1 MARGRRRHHRG
12 RRKPGNWFTRLSI
25 GKRIAVCMGGLILAL
40 GITGVA
46 YAASKLNKLDT
57 EEIPA
62 EDIVVNKQAEEA
74 GEGYTNV
81 ALFGID
87 SRSGELEIGTRSDC
101 IIVASL
107 NNKTKEIRMIS
118 VYRDTILDIKDG
130 QLQKCNAAYSFG
142 GPTQAINMLNKNL
155 DLDIQDYATV
165 DFAAI
170 ANAIDLLG
178 GIEIDLKPEEI
189 APLNKFV
196 KETARVAGKKAHT
209 VSEAGLQQLDGVQ
222 ATTYARIRSTAG
234 GDYTRTE
241 RQRLVIEKAF
251 EKAKSAD
258 LMTLESLVAHM
269 VQMCATNIEFGDI
282 FPLAKNM
289 SKYHLGETLGFPSA
303 RGDQRIKIGS
313 NRLACIIPQTLV
325 SNVSTLH
332 EFLFGEEDY
341 EPSSAVRSISAHI
354 SEVSGMYKEGTEA
367 TKAATDQGYIPKATE
382 AAETEAPEELEQSS
396 EGESASEGESGESL
410 GAEDGSESTAEGGT
424 RYPGETLYP
433 GQTLAPGET
442 LYPGQTRPG
451 TRPGESESARYPGDT
466 GQTSGASETT
476 GSRRPGSPADIVP
489 TTEAPY
495 GPGFESQSS
504 PVQEATTAASPGTQP
519 TTGSSS
525 SIIVVDPPAGSSSGP
540 ARETTAAS
548 PATQPTTAASQ
559 GPASAGGAAAG
570 NSPSGNGT
578 STGNGPSSQPVPV
591 QPGTTGGPGTA
602 LQNP

>member
-234 GDYTRTE
+234 GDFTRTE
-241 RQRLVIEKAF
+241 RQRLVIEKIA
-251 EKAKSAD
+251 EKAQQSD
-258 LMTLESLVAHM
+258 LATINKIIDELFPTIKTSFTATEILSYAKDFMKYKIGES
-269 VQMCATNIEFGDI
+269 
-282 FPLAKNM
+282 
-289 SKYHLGETLGFPSA
+289 SGFPFDKTTATISGLGSIVIPVDLDTNVQELHKFLYDKEGYQPSSEVQA
-303 RGDQRIKIGS
+303 ISGAIVSRVGQRE
-313 NRLACIIPQTLV
+313 ATDD
-325 SNVSTLH
+325 STLNSQT
-332 EFLFGEEDY
+332 Y
-341 EPSSAVRSISAHI
+341 TP
-354 SEVSGMYKEGTEA
+354 T
-367 TKAATDQGYIPKATE
+367 
-382 AAETEAPEELEQSS
+382 
-396 EGESASEGESGESL
+396 
-410 GAEDGSESTAEGGT
+410 AEDRA
-424 RYPGETLYP
+424 
-433 GQTLAPGET
+433 
-442 LYPGQTRPG
+442 
-451 TRPGESESARYPGDT
+451 
-466 GQTSGASETT
+466 
-476 GSRRPGSPADIVP
+476 
-489 TTEAPY
+489 
-495 GPGFESQSS
+495 
-504 PVQEATTAASPGTQP
+504 QEQNQYT
-519 TTGSSS
+519 
-525 SIIVVDPPAGSSSGP
+525 
-540 ARETTAAS
+540 
-548 PATQPTTAASQ
+548 
-559 GPASAGGAAAG
+559 
-570 NSPSGNGT
+570 PSGNGGGNGSGNGSQT
-578 STGNGPSSQPVPV
+578 PGTGNEGSGGSGDSGSGSGGSGGSGGTGGNGGSSGGNEGSSGGNEGSSGGNEGGSGGNEGGTGESGSGESGGSGSGGNTGEGTGE
-591 QPGTTGGPGTA
+591 GTTTE
-602 LQNP
+602 

>member
-234 GDYTRTE
+234 GDFTRTE
-241 RQRLVIEKAF
+241 RQRLVIEKIA
-251 EKAKSAD
+251 EKAQQSD
-258 LMTLESLVAHM
+258 LATINKIIDELFPTIKTSFTATEILSYAKDFMKYKIGDSSGFPFDKTTATISGLGSIVIPVDLESN
-269 VQMCATNIEFGDI
+269 VQELHKFLYDKEGYD
-282 FPLAKNM
+282 
-289 SKYHLGETLGFPSA
+289 PSA
-303 RGDQRIKIGS
+303 EVKNI
-313 NRLACIIPQTLV
+313 
-325 SNVSTLH
+325 
-332 EFLFGEEDY
+332 
-341 EPSSAVRSISAHI
+341 SSAIVAR
-354 SEVSGMYKEGTEA
+354 VGQREA
-367 TKAATDQGYIPKATE
+367 TDDATLNSQTYTPT
-382 AAETEAPEELEQSS
+382 AEDRAQENNNYSTGNNGGGSGSGNGGQMTGTGNEGSGGGSGGSGSGSGGSGGSGSGSGSGGNEGSGSGSGNEGSGSGSGS
-396 EGESASEGESGESL
+396 EGSGSGSGSESGTGSGSGEGGTGGSGSGESGGSGSGG
-410 GAEDGSESTAEGGT
+410 GAGEGA
-424 RYPGETLYP
+424 GEA
-433 GQTLAPGET
+433 G
-442 LYPGQTRPG
+442 
-451 TRPGESESARYPGDT
+451 
-466 GQTSGASETT
+466 
-476 GSRRPGSPADIVP
+476 
-489 TTEAPY
+489 TTE
-495 GPGFESQSS
+495 
-504 PVQEATTAASPGTQP
+504 
-519 TTGSSS
+519 
-525 SIIVVDPPAGSSSGP
+525 
-540 ARETTAAS
+540 
-548 PATQPTTAASQ
+548 
-559 GPASAGGAAAG
+559 
-570 NSPSGNGT
+570 
-578 STGNGPSSQPVPV
+578 
-591 QPGTTGGPGTA
+591 
-602 LQNP
+602 

>member
-234 GDYTRTE
+234 GDFTRTE
-241 RQRLVIEKAF
+241 RQRLVIEKIA
-251 EKAKSAD
+251 EKAQQSD
-258 LMTLESLVAHM
+258 LATINKIIDELFPTIKTSFTATEILSYAKDFMKYKIGDSSGFPFDKTTATISGLGSIVIPVDLESN
-269 VQMCATNIEFGDI
+269 VQELHKFLYDKEGYD
-282 FPLAKNM
+282 
-289 SKYHLGETLGFPSA
+289 PSA
-303 RGDQRIKIGS
+303 EVKNI
-313 NRLACIIPQTLV
+313 
-325 SNVSTLH
+325 
-332 EFLFGEEDY
+332 
-341 EPSSAVRSISAHI
+341 SSAIVAR
-354 SEVSGMYKEGTEA
+354 VGQREA
-367 TKAATDQGYIPKATE
+367 TDDATLNSQTYTPT
-382 AAETEAPEELEQSS
+382 AEDRAQENNNYSTGNNGGGSGSGNGSQMTGGGHEGSGGGSGGSGSGSGGSGSGSGTGSGS
-396 EGESASEGESGESL
+396 EGSGTGSGSEGSGTGSGSEGSGSGSGSESGTGSGSGEGGTGGSGSGESGGSGTGGGSGE
-410 GAEDGSESTAEGGT
+410 GA
-424 RYPGETLYP
+424 GET
-433 GQTLAPGET
+433 G
-442 LYPGQTRPG
+442 
-451 TRPGESESARYPGDT
+451 
-466 GQTSGASETT
+466 
-476 GSRRPGSPADIVP
+476 
-489 TTEAPY
+489 TTE
-495 GPGFESQSS
+495 
-504 PVQEATTAASPGTQP
+504 
-519 TTGSSS
+519 
-525 SIIVVDPPAGSSSGP
+525 
-540 ARETTAAS
+540 
-548 PATQPTTAASQ
+548 
-559 GPASAGGAAAG
+559 
-570 NSPSGNGT
+570 
-578 STGNGPSSQPVPV
+578 
-591 QPGTTGGPGTA
+591 
-602 LQNP
+602 

>member
-178 GIEIDLKPEEI
+178 GVEIDLKQEEI

-209 VSEAGLQQLDGVQ
+209 VSQPGLQQLDGVQ

-234 GDYTRTE
+234 GDFTRTE
-241 RQRLVIEKAF
+241 RQRLVIEKIA
-251 EKAKSAD
+251 EKAQQSDLATINKIIDELFPTIKTSFSATEILSYAKDFMKYKIGESSGFPFDKTTATISGLGSIVIPVD
-258 LMTLESLVAHM
+258 LDTNVQELHKFLYDKEGYQPSSEVQAISGAIVSRVGQREATDDSTLNSQTYTPTAEDKAQEQNNYSTGNNGGGTGSGNGG
-269 VQMCATNIEFGDI
+269 QTTGSGNEGTGGG
-282 FPLAKNM
+282 
-289 SKYHLGETLGFPSA
+289 SGGSGSGSGGGTGGSGTGGGETSGGETGGGETGGGETGGGETGGGETS
-303 RGDQRIKIGS
+303 GGETGGGETGGGETGGS
-313 NRLACIIPQTLV
+313 
-325 SNVSTLH
+325 
-332 EFLFGEEDY
+332 G
-341 EPSSAVRSISAHI
+341 
-354 SEVSGMYKEGTEA
+354 
-367 TKAATDQGYIPKATE
+367 
-382 AAETEAPEELEQSS
+382 
-396 EGESASEGESGESL
+396 
-410 GAEDGSESTAEGGT
+410 GSESGGDAGT
-424 RYPGETLYP
+424 
-433 GQTLAPGET
+433 
-442 LYPGQTRPG
+442 TRP
-451 TRPGESESARYPGDT
+451 
-466 GQTSGASETT
+466 
-476 GSRRPGSPADIVP
+476 
-489 TTEAPY
+489 TE
-495 GPGFESQSS
+495 
-504 PVQEATTAASPGTQP
+504 
-519 TTGSSS
+519 
-525 SIIVVDPPAGSSSGP
+525 
-540 ARETTAAS
+540 
-548 PATQPTTAASQ
+548 
-559 GPASAGGAAAG
+559 
-570 NSPSGNGT
+570 
-578 STGNGPSSQPVPV
+578 
-591 QPGTTGGPGTA
+591 
-602 LQNP
+602 

>member
-178 GIEIDLKPEEI
+178 GVEIDLKQEEI

-209 VSEAGLQQLDGVQ
+209 VSQPGLQQLDGVQ

-234 GDYTRTE
+234 GDFTRTE
-241 RQRLVIEKAF
+241 RQRLVIEKIA
-251 EKAKSAD
+251 EKAQQSDLATINKIIDELFPTIKTSFSATEILSYAKDFMKYKIGESSGFPFDKTTATISGLGSIVIPVD
-258 LMTLESLVAHM
+258 LDTNVQELHKFLYDKEGYQPSSEVQAISGAIVSRVGQREATDDSTLNSQTYTPTAEDRAQEQNVYT
-269 VQMCATNIEFGDI
+269 VPDGDGNSGGNHSSGNKYSGGNSSDQKE
-282 FPLAKNM
+282 P
-289 SKYHLGETLGFPSA
+289 SKEPTENNKPSTDEGETEKPS
-303 RGDQRIKIGS
+303 
-313 NRLACIIPQTLV
+313 P
-325 SNVSTLH
+325 
-332 EFLFGEEDY
+332 GEETEKPVDPQPDTG
-341 EPSSAVRSISAHI
+341 ETDKPSTD
-354 SEVSGMYKEGTEA
+354 EGTE
-367 TKAATDQGYIPKATE
+367 KPVDPQPG
-382 AAETEAPEELEQSS
+382 
-396 EGESASEGESGESL
+396 
-410 GAEDGSESTAEGGT
+410 GGT
-424 RYPGETLYP
+424 
-433 GQTLAPGET
+433 
-442 LYPGQTRPG
+442 
-451 TRPGESESARYPGDT
+451 DNT
-466 GQTSGASETT
+466 GQ
-476 GSRRPGSPADIVP
+476 
-489 TTEAPY
+489 
-495 GPGFESQSS
+495 
-504 PVQEATTAASPGTQP
+504 
-519 TTGSSS
+519 
-525 SIIVVDPPAGSSSGP
+525 
-540 ARETTAAS
+540 
-548 PATQPTTAASQ
+548 
-559 GPASAGGAAAG
+559 
-570 NSPSGNGT
+570 
-578 STGNGPSSQPVPV
+578 
-591 QPGTTGGPGTA
+591 
-602 LQNP
+602 

>member
-107 NNKTKEIRMIS
+107 NNKTKEIRMVS

-234 GDYTRTE
+234 GDFTRTE
-241 RQRLVIEKAF
+241 RQRLVIEKIA
-251 EKAKSAD
+251 EKAQQSD
-258 LMTLESLVAHM
+258 LATINKIIDELFPTIKTSFTATEILSYAKDFMKYKIGDSSGFPFDKTTATISGLGSIVIPVDLESN
-269 VQMCATNIEFGDI
+269 VQELHKFLYDKEGYA
-282 FPLAKNM
+282 
-289 SKYHLGETLGFPSA
+289 PSA
-303 RGDQRIKIGS
+303 EVKNI
-313 NRLACIIPQTLV
+313 
-325 SNVSTLH
+325 
-332 EFLFGEEDY
+332 
-341 EPSSAVRSISAHI
+341 SSAIVARVGQREATDDATLNSQTYTPTAEDRAQEQNDYNTGNNGGGSGGGNGGQMTGGGNEGSGGSGGSGSGSGGSGGSGSGSGSGGNEGSGSGSGNEGSGPGSG
-354 SEVSGMYKEGTEA
+354 SEGSGSGSGSESGTGSGSGEGGTGGSGSGESGGSGSGGGAGEGTEDG
-367 TKAATDQGYIPKATE
+367 TATE
-382 AAETEAPEELEQSS
+382 
-396 EGESASEGESGESL
+396 
-410 GAEDGSESTAEGGT
+410 
-424 RYPGETLYP
+424 
-433 GQTLAPGET
+433 
-442 LYPGQTRPG
+442 
-451 TRPGESESARYPGDT
+451 
-466 GQTSGASETT
+466 
-476 GSRRPGSPADIVP
+476 
-489 TTEAPY
+489 
-495 GPGFESQSS
+495 
-504 PVQEATTAASPGTQP
+504 
-519 TTGSSS
+519 
-525 SIIVVDPPAGSSSGP
+525 
-540 ARETTAAS
+540 
-548 PATQPTTAASQ
+548 
-559 GPASAGGAAAG
+559 
-570 NSPSGNGT
+570 
-578 STGNGPSSQPVPV
+578 
-591 QPGTTGGPGTA
+591 
-602 LQNP
+602 

>member
-209 VSEAGLQQLDGVQ
+209 VSEAGVQQLDGVQ

-234 GDYTRTE
+234 GDFTRTE
-241 RQRLVIEKAF
+241 RQRLVIEKIA
-251 EKAKSAD
+251 EKAQQSD
-258 LMTLESLVAHM
+258 LATINKIIDELFPTIKTSFTATEILSYAKDFMKYKIGDSSGFPFDKTTATISGLGSIVIPVDLESN
-269 VQMCATNIEFGDI
+269 VQELHKFLYDKEGYD
-282 FPLAKNM
+282 
-289 SKYHLGETLGFPSA
+289 PSA
-303 RGDQRIKIGS
+303 EVKNI
-313 NRLACIIPQTLV
+313 
-325 SNVSTLH
+325 
-332 EFLFGEEDY
+332 
-341 EPSSAVRSISAHI
+341 SSAIVAR
-354 SEVSGMYKEGTEA
+354 VGQREA
-367 TKAATDQGYIPKATE
+367 TDDATLNSQTYTPT
-382 AAETEAPEELEQSS
+382 AEDRAQENNNYSTGNNGGGSGSGNGGQVTGGGNEGSGGGS
-396 EGESASEGESGESL
+396 GGSGSGSGGSGGSGSGGGSGESSGGSGESSGGSGESSGGSGESSGGSGESSGGSGESSGGSGESGGSGTGGGSGE
-410 GAEDGSESTAEGGT
+410 GA
-424 RYPGETLYP
+424 GEA
-433 GQTLAPGET
+433 G
-442 LYPGQTRPG
+442 
-451 TRPGESESARYPGDT
+451 
-466 GQTSGASETT
+466 
-476 GSRRPGSPADIVP
+476 
-489 TTEAPY
+489 TTE
-495 GPGFESQSS
+495 
-504 PVQEATTAASPGTQP
+504 
-519 TTGSSS
+519 
-525 SIIVVDPPAGSSSGP
+525 
-540 ARETTAAS
+540 
-548 PATQPTTAASQ
+548 
-559 GPASAGGAAAG
+559 
-570 NSPSGNGT
+570 
-578 STGNGPSSQPVPV
+578 
-591 QPGTTGGPGTA
+591 
-602 LQNP
+602 

>member
-234 GDYTRTE
+234 GDFTRTE
-241 RQRLVIEKAF
+241 RQRLVIEKIA
-251 EKAKSAD
+251 EKAQQSD
-258 LMTLESLVAHM
+258 LATINKIIDELFPTIKTSFTATEILSYAKDFMKYKIGDSSGFPFDKTTATISGLGSIVIPVDLESN
-269 VQMCATNIEFGDI
+269 VQELHKFLYDKEGYD
-282 FPLAKNM
+282 
-289 SKYHLGETLGFPSA
+289 PSA
-303 RGDQRIKIGS
+303 EVKNI
-313 NRLACIIPQTLV
+313 
-325 SNVSTLH
+325 
-332 EFLFGEEDY
+332 
-341 EPSSAVRSISAHI
+341 SSAIVAR
-354 SEVSGMYKEGTEA
+354 VGQREA
-367 TKAATDQGYIPKATE
+367 TDDATLNSQTYTPT
-382 AAETEAPEELEQSS
+382 AEDRAQENNNYSTGNNGGGSGSGNGSQMTGGGHEGSGGGSGGSGSGSGGSGSGSGTGSGS
-396 EGESASEGESGESL
+396 EGSGTGSGSEGSGTGSGSEGSGSGSGSESGTGSGSGEGGTGGSGSGESGGSGSGG
-410 GAEDGSESTAEGGT
+410 GAGEGA
-424 RYPGETLYP
+424 GEA
-433 GQTLAPGET
+433 G
-442 LYPGQTRPG
+442 
-451 TRPGESESARYPGDT
+451 
-466 GQTSGASETT
+466 
-476 GSRRPGSPADIVP
+476 
-489 TTEAPY
+489 TTE
-495 GPGFESQSS
+495 
-504 PVQEATTAASPGTQP
+504 
-519 TTGSSS
+519 
-525 SIIVVDPPAGSSSGP
+525 
-540 ARETTAAS
+540 
-548 PATQPTTAASQ
+548 
-559 GPASAGGAAAG
+559 
-570 NSPSGNGT
+570 
-578 STGNGPSSQPVPV
+578 
-591 QPGTTGGPGTA
+591 
-602 LQNP
+602 

>member
-1 MARGRRRHHRG
+1 
-12 RRKPGNWFTRLSI
+12 
-25 GKRIAVCMGGLILAL
+25 MGGLILAL

-209 VSEAGLQQLDGVQ
+209 VSQPGLQQLDGVQ

-234 GDYTRTE
+234 GDFTRTE
-241 RQRLVIEKAF
+241 RQRLVIEKIA
-251 EKAKSAD
+251 EKAQQSDLATINKIIDELFPTIKTSFSATEILSYAKD
-258 LMTLESLVAHM
+258 FMKYKIGES
-269 VQMCATNIEFGDI
+269 
-282 FPLAKNM
+282 
-289 SKYHLGETLGFPSA
+289 SGFPFDKTTATISGLGSIVIPVDLDTNVQELHKFLYDKEGYQPSSEVQA
-303 RGDQRIKIGS
+303 ISGAIVSRVGQRE
-313 NRLACIIPQTLV
+313 ATDD
-325 SNVSTLH
+325 STLNSQT
-332 EFLFGEEDY
+332 Y
-341 EPSSAVRSISAHI
+341 TP
-354 SEVSGMYKEGTEA
+354 T
-367 TKAATDQGYIPKATE
+367 
-382 AAETEAPEELEQSS
+382 
-396 EGESASEGESGESL
+396 
-410 GAEDGSESTAEGGT
+410 AEDKA
-424 RYPGETLYP
+424 
-433 GQTLAPGET
+433 
-442 LYPGQTRPG
+442 
-451 TRPGESESARYPGDT
+451 
-466 GQTSGASETT
+466 
-476 GSRRPGSPADIVP
+476 
-489 TTEAPY
+489 
-495 GPGFESQSS
+495 
-504 PVQEATTAASPGTQP
+504 QEQNQYT
-519 TTGSSS
+519 
-525 SIIVVDPPAGSSSGP
+525 
-540 ARETTAAS
+540 
-548 PATQPTTAASQ
+548 
-559 GPASAGGAAAG
+559 
-570 NSPSGNGT
+570 PSGNGGGNGSGNGSQT
-578 STGNGPSSQPVPV
+578 PGTGNEGSGGSGGSGSGSGGSGGSGGTGGNGGGSSGNEGSSGGNEGGSSGNEGGSGGNEGGTGGSGSGESGGSGTGGGSGEGAGEA
-591 QPGTTGGPGTA
+591 GTTE
-602 LQNP
+602 

>member
-107 NNKTKEIRMIS
+107 NNKTKEIRMVS

-234 GDYTRTE
+234 GDFTRTE
-241 RQRLVIEKAF
+241 RQRLVIEKIA
-251 EKAKSAD
+251 EKAQQSD
-258 LMTLESLVAHM
+258 LATINKIIDELFPTIKTSFTATEILSYAKDFMKYKIGDSSGFPFDKTTATISGLGSIVIPVDLESN
-269 VQMCATNIEFGDI
+269 VQELHKFLYDKEGYD
-282 FPLAKNM
+282 
-289 SKYHLGETLGFPSA
+289 PSA
-303 RGDQRIKIGS
+303 EVKNI
-313 NRLACIIPQTLV
+313 
-325 SNVSTLH
+325 
-332 EFLFGEEDY
+332 
-341 EPSSAVRSISAHI
+341 SSAIVAR
-354 SEVSGMYKEGTEA
+354 VGQREA
-367 TKAATDQGYIPKATE
+367 TDDATLNSQTYTPT
-382 AAETEAPEELEQSS
+382 AEDRAQEQNDYNTGNNGGGSGSGNGSQETGTGNEGSGGGSGGSGSGSGGTGSGSGSGSGS
-396 EGESASEGESGESL
+396 EGSGSGSGSEGSGTGSGSEGSGSGSGSEGSGTGSGSGESGTGS
-410 GAEDGSESTAEGGT
+410 GGSGSGGSEGGNTGEGI
-424 RYPGETLYP
+424 
-433 GQTLAPGET
+433 
-442 LYPGQTRPG
+442 
-451 TRPGESESARYPGDT
+451 GD
-466 GQTSGASETT
+466 
-476 GSRRPGSPADIVP
+476 
-489 TTEAPY
+489 
-495 GPGFESQSS
+495 
-504 PVQEATTAASPGTQP
+504 
-519 TTGSSS
+519 
-525 SIIVVDPPAGSSSGP
+525 
-540 ARETTAAS
+540 
-548 PATQPTTAASQ
+548 
-559 GPASAGGAAAG
+559 
-570 NSPSGNGT
+570 
-578 STGNGPSSQPVPV
+578 
-591 QPGTTGGPGTA
+591 GTA
-602 LQNP
+602 TE

>member
-234 GDYTRTE
+234 GDFTRTE
-241 RQRLVIEKAF
+241 RQRLVIEKIA
-251 EKAKSAD
+251 EKAQQSD
-258 LMTLESLVAHM
+258 LATINKIIDELFPTIKTSFTATEILSYAKDFMKYKIGDSSGFPFDKTTATISGLGSIVIPVDLESN
-269 VQMCATNIEFGDI
+269 VQELHKFLYDKEGYD
-282 FPLAKNM
+282 
-289 SKYHLGETLGFPSA
+289 PSA
-303 RGDQRIKIGS
+303 EVKNI
-313 NRLACIIPQTLV
+313 
-325 SNVSTLH
+325 
-332 EFLFGEEDY
+332 
-341 EPSSAVRSISAHI
+341 SSAIVAR
-354 SEVSGMYKEGTEA
+354 VGQREA
-367 TKAATDQGYIPKATE
+367 TDDATLNSQTYTPT
-382 AAETEAPEELEQSS
+382 AEDRAQEQNDYNTGNNGGGSGSGNGSQMTGGGHEGSGGGSGGSGSGSGGSGGSGSGSGSGGNEGSGSGSGNEGSGTGSGS
-396 EGESASEGESGESL
+396 EGSGSGSGSESGTGSGSGEGGTGGSGSGESGGSGTGGGSGE
-410 GAEDGSESTAEGGT
+410 GA
-424 RYPGETLYP
+424 GEV
-433 GQTLAPGET
+433 G
-442 LYPGQTRPG
+442 
-451 TRPGESESARYPGDT
+451 
-466 GQTSGASETT
+466 
-476 GSRRPGSPADIVP
+476 
-489 TTEAPY
+489 TTE
-495 GPGFESQSS
+495 
-504 PVQEATTAASPGTQP
+504 
-519 TTGSSS
+519 
-525 SIIVVDPPAGSSSGP
+525 
-540 ARETTAAS
+540 
-548 PATQPTTAASQ
+548 
-559 GPASAGGAAAG
+559 
-570 NSPSGNGT
+570 
-578 STGNGPSSQPVPV
+578 
-591 QPGTTGGPGTA
+591 
-602 LQNP
+602 

>member
-234 GDYTRTE
+234 GDFTRTE
-241 RQRLVIEKAF
+241 RQRLVIEKIA
-251 EKAKSAD
+251 EKAQQSD
-258 LMTLESLVAHM
+258 LATINKIIDELFPTIKTSFTATEILSYAKDFMKYKIGDSSGFPFDKTTATISGLGSIVIPVDLESN
-269 VQMCATNIEFGDI
+269 VQELHKFLYDKEGYD
-282 FPLAKNM
+282 
-289 SKYHLGETLGFPSA
+289 PSA
-303 RGDQRIKIGS
+303 EVKNI
-313 NRLACIIPQTLV
+313 
-325 SNVSTLH
+325 
-332 EFLFGEEDY
+332 
-341 EPSSAVRSISAHI
+341 SSAIVAR
-354 SEVSGMYKEGTEA
+354 VGQREA
-367 TKAATDQGYIPKATE
+367 TDDATLNSQTYTPT
-382 AAETEAPEELEQSS
+382 AEDRAQEQNDYNTGNNGGGSGSGNGSQMTGGGHEGSGGGSGGSGSGSGGSGGSGSGSGSGGNEGSGSGSGNEGSGTGSGS
-396 EGESASEGESGESL
+396 EGSGSGSGSESGTGSGSGEGGTGGSGSGESG
-410 GAEDGSESTAEGGT
+410 GSG
-424 RYPGETLYP
+424 
-433 GQTLAPGET
+433 
-442 LYPGQTRPG
+442 
-451 TRPGESESARYPGDT
+451 
-466 GQTSGASETT
+466 SG
-476 GSRRPGSPADIVP
+476 
-489 TTEAPY
+489 
-495 GPGFESQSS
+495 
-504 PVQEATTAASPGTQP
+504 
-519 TTGSSS
+519 
-525 SIIVVDPPAGSSSGP
+525 
-540 ARETTAAS
+540 
-548 PATQPTTAASQ
+548 
-559 GPASAGGAAAG
+559 GGAG
-570 NSPSGNGT
+570 EGT
-578 STGNGPSSQPVPV
+578 GD
-591 QPGTTGGPGTA
+591 GTA
-602 LQNP
+602 TE

>member
-234 GDYTRTE
+234 GDFTRTE
-241 RQRLVIEKAF
+241 RQRLVIEKIA
-251 EKAKSAD
+251 EKAQQSD
-258 LMTLESLVAHM
+258 L
-269 VQMCATNIEFGDI
+269 ATINKIIDELFPTIKTSFTATEILSYAKDFMKYKIGD
-282 FPLAKNM
+282 
-289 SKYHLGETLGFPSA
+289 SSGFPFDKTTATISGLGSIVIPVDLDTNVQELHKFLYDKEGYQPSSEVQA
-303 RGDQRIKIGS
+303 ISGAIVSRVGQRE
-313 NRLACIIPQTLV
+313 ATDD
-325 SNVSTLH
+325 STLNSQT
-332 EFLFGEEDY
+332 Y
-341 EPSSAVRSISAHI
+341 TP
-354 SEVSGMYKEGTEA
+354 T
-367 TKAATDQGYIPKATE
+367 
-382 AAETEAPEELEQSS
+382 
-396 EGESASEGESGESL
+396 
-410 GAEDGSESTAEGGT
+410 AEDKA
-424 RYPGETLYP
+424 
-433 GQTLAPGET
+433 
-442 LYPGQTRPG
+442 
-451 TRPGESESARYPGDT
+451 
-466 GQTSGASETT
+466 
-476 GSRRPGSPADIVP
+476 
-489 TTEAPY
+489 
-495 GPGFESQSS
+495 
-504 PVQEATTAASPGTQP
+504 QEQNQYT
-519 TTGSSS
+519 
-525 SIIVVDPPAGSSSGP
+525 
-540 ARETTAAS
+540 
-548 PATQPTTAASQ
+548 
-559 GPASAGGAAAG
+559 
-570 NSPSGNGT
+570 PSGNGGGNGG
-578 STGNGPSSQPVPV
+578 SHTGNGNGGGSDTGQGGSAGGGSGGNSDSDTGGGSGDSGSGGGSTGGDTGSGGSTGGSGGGSTGGDTDGDGSTGGGSEGENPGGGSDGSASGGGE
-591 QPGTTGGPGTA
+591 GTTTP
-602 LQNP
+602 